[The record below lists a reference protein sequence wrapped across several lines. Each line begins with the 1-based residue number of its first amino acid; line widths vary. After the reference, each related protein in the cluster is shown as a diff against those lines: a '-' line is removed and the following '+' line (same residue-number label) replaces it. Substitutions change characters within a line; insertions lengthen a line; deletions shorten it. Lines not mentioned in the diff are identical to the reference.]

1 MPASLCEGPRFRLRV
16 NPREMICQYYMS
28 PRGSGRGTMDDST
41 GGVVVELK
49 AARRERLHHDNR
61 ARQAT
66 VAFVAAATAEISRT
80 ALAHALV
87 LQGMRM
93 LAEDGGLGAAED
105 CALLALSSLASDPTS
120 SA

>member
-1 MPASLCEGPRFRLRV
+1 
-16 NPREMICQYYMS
+16 
-28 PRGSGRGTMDDST
+28 MDDIT
-41 GGVVVELK
+41 RGVVVELK
-49 AARRERLHHDNR
+49 TVRRERLHQDNR

-80 ALAHALV
+80 ALAYAMV

-93 LAEDGGLGAAED
+93 LAEDGGLGSAEN
-105 CALLALSSLASDPTS
+105 CALLVLSILASDPPS

>member
-1 MPASLCEGPRFRLRV
+1 
-16 NPREMICQYYMS
+16 MIVGYYIS
-28 PRGSGRGTMDDST
+28 PRDRAEGRWTIT
-41 GGVVVELK
+41 TRGVVVELK
-49 AARRERLHHDNR
+49 TVRRERLNQDNR

-80 ALAHALV
+80 ALAYAMV

-93 LAEDGGLGAAED
+93 LAEDGGLGSAED
-105 CALLALSSLASDPTS
+105 CALLVLSSLAGDPPS